1 MLDDPTPRREETTVR
16 LATVKL
22 EGAETAAVVFDN
34 GVVPVAA
41 INGSFGTGWPTE
53 LLHLLA
59 GDHLGDLGRWL
70 NGLSAAGL
78 KEVSNE
84 AVPYSRAPYAPLYR
98 RPRKIWGIGLNY
110 AEHAGDLDES
120 APSEEPASFMR
131 PDTTIIG
138 PGDTIR
144 LPQQSQRV
152 TAEAELA
159 VVIGEEAKDISEEEA
174 PSVVAGFT
182 TVLDMTA
189 EDILRRNPRYL
200 TRAKSFDT
208 FFSFGPELVTTD
220 EIGDVEGQE
229 VATVLNGEVR
239 RTNTVSNM
247 TFSPWFL
254 VSFHSRVMRLLPGDV
269 ISTGTPGAVVIR
281 EGDVAGCRIGG
292 FKPLANPVVR

>member
-1 MLDDPTPRREETTVR
+1 MGYHDGPMR
-16 LATVKL
+16 LAT
-22 EGAETAAVVFDN
+22 AEIGGNEVAVVLWA
-34 GVVPVAA
+34 GGALPLAEVP
-41 INGSFGTGWPTE
+41 GPDGWPTD
-53 LLHLLA
+53 LLSLLE
-59 GDHLGDLGRWL
+59 GGRIDDLRLGWD
-70 NGLSAAGL
+70 GLSELELEDLRG
-78 KEVSNE
+78 
-84 AVPYSRAPYAPLYR
+84 RAIPAESLTYAPPYR

-110 AEHAGDLDES
+110 AEHAGDLGEK

-144 LPQQSQRV
+144 LPEQSQRV

-159 VVIGEEAKDISEEEA
+159 VVVGREARDVPEEEA

-208 FFSFGPELVTTD
+208 FFSFGPELVTPD
-220 EIGDVEGQE
+220 EVGDVERLE

-239 RTNTVSNM
+239 RKDTVSNM
-247 TFSPWFL
+247 TFSPWWL
-254 VSFHSRVMRLLPGDV
+254 VAFHSKVMTLLPGDL
-269 ISTGTPGAVVIR
+269 ISTGTPGAVVIK
-281 EGDVAGCRIGG
+281 GDDVAECRISG
-292 FKPLANPVVR
+292 FKPLVNPVVR